1 MSIIMQKFIQFMKSR
16 KGLLVLIAFAFGGLF
31 IAFTNSKSGED
42 GNNSLEQKKKLL
54 SAIGILLEKQ
64 HYSPQNINDAFSKQV
79 FNKYI
84 DELDGEKNIFIQA
97 DIDAVKKYETAIDDE
112 IHGGDVQFAPALS
125 KLYDTRINE
134 VIALYKE
141 SLSAPFD
148 FSVDEQ
154 YEADADKLKHPANE
168 AERKDRWRKKM
179 KYLTLE
185 RYADL
190 VEQREKLANK
200 DSAKSDAALEKEA
213 RERVLKI
220 MNRTFERIKTTF
232 TEERRFSSFINTIAN
247 LMDPH
252 TDYFPPVE
260 KRAFDEQMSGRF
272 YGIGA
277 QLQEQ
282 DGVIKIASLVAGY
295 PAWSSGEIEAN
306 DVIVKVAQG
315 PKAEAVDI
323 TGYDVTEAVK
333 LIRGNKG
340 TEVTLTMKKQSG
352 SIKIVTLMR
361 QEIVQDESYVR
372 SAIINEGN
380 KKIGYIYLP
389 DFYADFERADGAR
402 CSEDVAKEIIKLKA
416 EQIDGI
422 VMDLRNNGGGSLYEV
437 VQMVGLFIKSGPVV
451 QVRDKEGKSSVL
463 SDNDPSVL
471 YDGPLTVMVN
481 GFSASASEIFA
492 AAIQDYKR
500 GIIIGSNSSTYG
512 KGTVQRNV
520 PLGKPIDL
528 SSGRTEYGAVK
539 LTFQKFY
546 RINGGSTQL
555 KGVTPDIYMPDSYEF
570 LKFREKDNASA
581 LPWDEIKKADYQS
594 FSSDDYLTTTIKATN
609 DYLSNNS
616 AFSIIKS
623 NAMWLSENNSK
634 PINLSLAKYQQQQ
647 KLIKSTVTQTNALSK
662 LENEMNVTVTTIDKS
677 KYFSNADKAK
687 GERYQAWLKIVKS
700 DMYIKASAKVVLDLM
715 NTSALSSAKK

>member
-1 MSIIMQKFIQFMKSR
+1 MKSR

-31 IAFTNSKSGED
+31 IAFTNSRGGED

-64 HYSPQNINDAFSKQV
+64 HYSPQNINDAFSKLV
-79 FNKYI
+79 FNKFI

-97 DIDAVKKYETAIDDE
+97 DIDAVKKYETTIDDE
-112 IHGGDVQFAPALS
+112 IHGADVQFAPALS
-125 KLYDTRINE
+125 KVYDLRINE
-134 VIALYKE
+134 VIALYKGV
-141 SLSAPFD
+141 LTTPFD
-148 FSVDEQ
+148 FTVNEQ
-154 YEADADKLKHPANE
+154 YEADSDKLKHPANE

-528 SSGRTEYGAVK
+528 ASGRTEYGAVK

-555 KGVTPDIYMPDSYEF
+555 KGVTPDVYMPDSYEF
-570 LKFREKDNASA
+570 LKFREKDNVSA
-581 LPWDEIKKADYQS
+581 LPWDEIKKADYQN
-594 FSSDDYLTTTIKATN
+594 FSTDDYLNNTIRNTN
-609 DYLSNNS
+609 SSLSTNT

-634 PINLSLAKYQQQQ
+634 PINLSLVKYQEQQR
-647 KLIKSTVTQTNALSK
+647 LVKSTVNQINQVSK
-662 LENEMNVTVTTIDKS
+662 LENEMNVTVTIADKG

-700 DMYIKASAKVVLDLM
+700 DMYIKASAKVVTDLI
-715 NTSALSSAKK
+715 SASASSSAKK

>member
-1 MSIIMQKFIQFMKSR
+1 MQNFIQFMKSR

-31 IAFTNSKSGED
+31 IAFTNGRGGED

-64 HYSPQNINDAFSKQV
+64 HYSPKNINDAFSKQV
-79 FNKYI
+79 FNKYL
-84 DELDGEKNIFIQA
+84 DELDGEKNIFIQE
-97 DIDAVKKYETAIDDE
+97 DIDAVKKYETSIDDE
-112 IHGGDVQFAPALS
+112 IHGGDIQFAPTLS
-125 KLYDTRINE
+125 KIYDLRINQ
-134 VIALYKE
+134 VIELYKE

-148 FSVDEQ
+148 FTVDEQ
-154 YEADADKLKHPANE
+154 YETDADKLKHPANE

-190 VEQREKLANK
+190 IEQREKLTNK
-200 DSAKSDAALEKEA
+200 DSAKSNAALEKEA

-232 TEERRFSSFINTIAN
+232 TEEKRFSSFINTIAN

-306 DVIVKVAQG
+306 DIIVKVAQG

-352 SIKIVTLMR
+352 TIKVVTLMR

-555 KGVTPDIYMPDSYEF
+555 KGVTPDIFMPDSYEF
-570 LKFREKDNASA
+570 LKFREKDNVSA
-581 LPWDEIKKADYQS
+581 LPWDEIKKADYQN
-594 FSSDDYLTTTIKATN
+594 FSTDNYLTNTIKTTN

-634 PINLSLAKYQQQQ
+634 PINLSLAKYQEQQ

-662 LENEMNVTVTTIDKS
+662 LENEMNVTVTTADKS

-700 DMYIKASAKVVLDLM
+700 DLYIKASAKVVTDLI
-715 NTSALSSAKK
+715 NASESSSAKK

>member
-1 MSIIMQKFIQFMKSR
+1 MQNFIQFMKSR

-31 IAFTNSKSGED
+31 IAFTNSKNGGD

-54 SAIGILLEKQ
+54 SAIGTLLEKQ
-64 HYSPQNINDAFSKQV
+64 HYSPKHIDDAFSKQV

-84 DELDGEKNIFIQA
+84 DELDGEKNIFLQE
-97 DIDAVKKYETAIDDE
+97 DIDALKKYESLIDDE
-112 IHGGDVQFAPALS
+112 IHGAEVQFAPAVG
-125 KLYDTRINE
+125 KVYDKRINE
-134 VIALYKE
+134 VIAVYKA
-141 SLSAPFD
+141 SLASPFD
-148 FSVDEQ
+148 FSVNEQ
-154 YEADADKLKHPANE
+154 YEADADKLKFSAND
-168 AERKDRWRKKM
+168 AERKERWRKKM

-200 DSAKSDAALEKEA
+200 DSAKTNAQLEQEA

-232 TEERRFSSFINTIAN
+232 TEEKRFSEFINTIAN

-282 DGVIKIASLVAGY
+282 DGVIKIATLVAGY
-295 PAWSSGEIEAN
+295 PAWASGEIEAN
-306 DVIVKVAQG
+306 DIIVKVAQG

-340 TEVTLTMKKQSG
+340 TEVTLTIKKQNG
-352 SIKIVTLMR
+352 TVKVVTLMR

-372 SAIINEGN
+372 SAIINEGD

-422 VMDLRNNGGGSLYEV
+422 VMDLRSNGGGSLYEV

-471 YDGPLTVMVN
+471 YDGPLAVMVN

-500 GIIIGSNSSTYG
+500 GVIIGSNSSTYG

-528 SSGRTEYGAVK
+528 ASGRTEYGAVK

-581 LPWDEIKKADYQS
+581 LPWDEIKKADYQTAANS
-594 FSSDDYLTTTIKATN
+594 DYLATTIENTNKA
-609 DYLSNNS
+609 LQSNS

-623 NAMWLSENNSK
+623 NAMWLSQNNTK
-634 PINLSLAKYQQQQ
+634 PISLNLAKYQEQQ
-647 KLIKSTVTQTNALSK
+647 KLIKTTVNQTNSLAK
-662 LENEMNVTVTTIDKS
+662 LDKEMNVTVTTLDKA

-700 DMYIKASAKVVLDLM
+700 DMYIKASTQVVIDLM
-715 NTSALSSAKK
+715 NGAKSSSAKK

>member
-1 MSIIMQKFIQFMKSR
+1 LSIIMQKFIQFMNSR
-16 KGLLVLIAFAFGGLF
+16 KGLLVLIAFAFGSLF

-64 HYSPQNINDAFSKQV
+64 HYSPPNINDAFSKQV
-79 FNKYI
+79 FNKYL

-112 IHGGDVQFAPALS
+112 IHGGDIQFAPALS
-125 KLYDTRINE
+125 KVYDIRINE
-134 VIALYKE
+134 VIALSKE
-141 SLSAPFD
+141 CLSTPFD

-154 YEADADKLKHPANE
+154 YEADSDKLKYPANE

-190 VEQREKLANK
+190 IEQREKLTNK

-306 DVIVKVAQG
+306 DIIVKVAQG
-315 PKAEAVDI
+315 LNAESVDI
-323 TGYDVTEAVK
+323 TGYDVAEAVK

-500 GIIIGSNSSTYG
+500 GIIVGSNSSTYG

-528 SSGRTEYGAVK
+528 ASGRTEYGAVK

-555 KGVTPDIYMPDSYEF
+555 KGVTPDIFMPDSYEF
-570 LKFREKDNASA
+570 LKFREKDNISA
-581 LPWDEIKKADYQS
+581 LPWDEIKKADYQT
-594 FSSDDYLTTTIKATN
+594 FSSN
-609 DYLSNNS
+609 DYLDNTIKNTNS
-616 AFSIIKS
+616 SLLTNTAFSIIKS

-634 PINLSLAKYQQQQ
+634 PINLSLVKYQEQQ
-647 KLIKSTVTQTNALSK
+647 KLIKSTVNQTNQISK
-662 LENEMNVTVTTIDKS
+662 LENEMNVTVATIDKS

-700 DMYIKASAKVVLDLM
+700 DMYIKASAKVVTDLI
-715 NTSALSSAKK
+715 NASALSSARK